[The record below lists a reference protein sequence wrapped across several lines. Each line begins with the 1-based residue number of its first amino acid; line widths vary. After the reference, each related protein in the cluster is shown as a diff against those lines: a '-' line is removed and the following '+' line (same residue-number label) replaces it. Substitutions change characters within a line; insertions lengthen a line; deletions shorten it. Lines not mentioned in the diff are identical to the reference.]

1 MTAPDV
7 VPRDQPNSSSSGSRR
22 APVEERKPAAATSAA
37 IVAAATHQARTPVRV
52 PGTAAPLTG
61 PV

>member
-7 VPRDQPNSSSSGSRR
+7 VPRDQPNSCSSGSRS

-37 IVAAATHQARTPVRV
+37 IVAAATHQARTEVRV
-52 PGTAAPLTG
+52 SGTAVPLTG
-61 PV
+61 TV